1 MIFKEII
8 HMNVNDIIW
17 HVENFQNTWNGWN
30 ELLTGVLGFFEKLPN
45 YIFGNGFE
53 GAADGINGLS
63 SVFK

>member
-30 ELLTGVLGFFEKLPN
+30 EFLGGLFDFFQKAPVQ
-45 YIFGNGFE
+45 FGE
-53 GAADGINGLS
+53 AVRAISAAS
-63 SVFK
+63 SK